1 MNFSIENGDKHKIVT
16 CNIENLNSSVSPEL
30 KAELVLMNK
39 KGDKNIVI
47 DLDQT
52 KYCDSS
58 GLSAILLANRLC
70 RDSEGTFVLTGV
82 SEQIQKLIEISQ
94 LDRVLHITP
103 TLSEAVDFV
112 YMEEI
117 ERNLGGVE
125 E

>member
-30 KAELVLMNK
+30 KAELVLLNK
-39 KGDKNIVI
+39 KGDKNLVI
-47 DLDQT
+47 DINQT

-70 RDSEGTFVLTGV
+70 RDSKGTFVLTGV
-82 SEQIQKLIEISQ
+82 NDQIQKLIEISQ

-103 TLSEAVDFV
+103 TLSEAVDFI

-117 ERNLGGVE
+117 ERNLGEVE
-125 E
+125 

>member
-1 MNFSIENGDKHKIVT
+1 M
-16 CNIENLNSSVSPEL
+16 ENLNSSVSPEL
-30 KAELVLMNK
+30 KAELVLLNK
-39 KGDKNIVI
+39 KGEKNLVI
-47 DLDQT
+47 DINQT

-82 SEQIQKLIEISQ
+82 NEQIQKLIEISQ

-117 ERNLGGVE
+117 ERNLGEVE
-125 E
+125 

>member
-1 MNFSIENGDKHKIVT
+1 MNFSIDSGDKHKIVT
-16 CNIENLNSSVSPEL
+16 SKIENLNSTVSPEL
-30 KAELVLMNK
+30 KAELVLLSK
-39 KGDKNIVI
+39 KGTKNIVF
-47 DLDQT
+47 DLNQT

-82 SEQIQKLIEISQ
+82 NDQIQKLIEISQ

-103 TLSEAVDFV
+103 TLSEAIDFV

-117 ERNLGGVE
+117 ERNLGKVE
-125 E
+125 

>member
-1 MNFSIENGDKHKIVT
+1 MNFSIESGDKHKIVT

-30 KAELVLMNK
+30 KAELVLLNK
-39 KGDKNIVI
+39 KGDKNLVI
-47 DLDQT
+47 DINQT

-82 SEQIQKLIEISQ
+82 NDQIQKLIEISQ

-117 ERNLGGVE
+117 ERNLGEVE
-125 E
+125 

>member
-1 MNFSIENGDKHKIVT
+1 MNFSIDNGDKHKIVT
-16 CNIENLNSSVSPEL
+16 SNIENLNSTVSPEL
-30 KAELVLMNK
+30 KAELVLLSK
-39 KGDKNIVI
+39 KGTKNIVF

-70 RDSEGTFVLTGV
+70 RDAEGTFVLTGV
-82 SEQIQKLIEISQ
+82 NDQISKLIEISQ

-117 ERNLGGVE
+117 ERNLGQVE
-125 E
+125 

>member
-1 MNFSIENGDKHKIVT
+1 MNFSIDSGDKHKIVT
-16 CNIENLNSSVSPEL
+16 SNIENLNSTVSPEL
-30 KAELVLMNK
+30 KAELVLLSK
-39 KGDKNIVI
+39 KGTKNIVF
-47 DLDQT
+47 DLNQT

-70 RDSEGTFVLTGV
+70 RDAEGTFVLTGV
-82 SEQIQKLIEISQ
+82 SDQISKLIEISQ

-117 ERNLGGVE
+117 ERNLGQVE
-125 E
+125 

>member
-30 KAELVLMNK
+30 KAELVLLNK
-39 KGDKNIVI
+39 KGEKNLVI
-47 DLDQT
+47 DINQT

-82 SEQIQKLIEISQ
+82 NEQIQKLIEISQ

-117 ERNLGGVE
+117 ERNLGEVE
-125 E
+125 

>member
-30 KAELVLMNK
+30 KAELVLLNK
-39 KGDKNIVI
+39 KGEKNLVI
-47 DLDQT
+47 DINQT

-82 SEQIQKLIEISQ
+82 NDQIQKLIEISQ

-117 ERNLGGVE
+117 ERNLGEVE
-125 E
+125 

>member
-1 MNFSIENGDKHKIVT
+1 MNFLIENGDKHKVVT

-30 KAELVLMNK
+30 KAELVLLNK

-47 DLDQT
+47 DINQT

-82 SEQIQKLIEISQ
+82 NDQIQKLIEISQ

-117 ERNLGGVE
+117 ERNLGAVE
-125 E
+125 

>member
-30 KAELVLMNK
+30 KAELVLLNK
-39 KGDKNIVI
+39 KGDKNLVI
-47 DLDQT
+47 DINQT

-82 SEQIQKLIEISQ
+82 NDQIQKLIEISQ

-117 ERNLGGVE
+117 ERNLGEVE
-125 E
+125 

>member
-1 MNFSIENGDKHKIVT
+1 MNFLIENGDKHKVVK

-30 KAELVLMNK
+30 KAELVLLNK

-47 DLDQT
+47 DINQT

-82 SEQIQKLIEISQ
+82 NDQIQKLIEISQ

-117 ERNLGGVE
+117 ERNLGDVE
-125 E
+125 K

>member
-30 KAELVLMNK
+30 KAELVLLNK
-39 KGDKNIVI
+39 KGDKNLVI
-47 DLDQT
+47 DINQT

-82 SEQIQKLIEISQ
+82 NDQIQKLIEISQ

-103 TLSEAVDFV
+103 TLSEAVDFI

-117 ERNLGGVE
+117 ERNLGE
-125 E
+125 A

>member
-30 KAELVLMNK
+30 KAELVLLNK
-39 KGDKNIVI
+39 KGDKNLV
-47 DLDQT
+47 LDINQT

-82 SEQIQKLIEISQ
+82 NDQIQKLIEISQ

-117 ERNLGGVE
+117 ERNLGEVE
-125 E
+125 